1 MQPDWIQIEYKCWCP
16 CSTHLSACVLVLLRV
31 MPSTRR
37 VLKVRVFKVL
47 YKLEIENWIEISIL
61 QIPSKCMPV
70 YIIKRFALDSI
81 SLVEYSVDIW
91 NIFQALTFE
100 NCSMVQQATGG
111 IYSIYFNFLLFSVML
126 SGVTAVQEDRCFPFQ
141 THRRK
146 ARSEDLLAQASWI
159 WLFPSAWITTPLLP
173 QILVWIAPLFL
184 QENLHAFSSNVSEYL
199 CVIISLWTCIVSSHT
214 GRGHSRR
221 VRWIAQ
227 RCRLSIEIAFLQSK
241 LKLTWL

>member
-1 MQPDWIQIEYKCWCP
+1 
-16 CSTHLSACVLVLLRV
+16 

-91 NIFQALTFE
+91 NIFQVLTFE

-111 IYSIYFNFLLFSVML
+111 IYSIYFNFHFVQRHAVRSHSCPGGQMFPL
-126 SGVTAVQEDRCFPFQ
+126 SDPQKESTL
-141 THRRK
+141 RRSFGSSFLNL
-146 ARSEDLLAQASWI
+146 ALSICMNNNSFASSDLGM
-159 WLFPSAWITTPLLP
+159 
-173 QILVWIAPLFL
+173 
-184 QENLHAFSSNVSEYL
+184 NSSS
-199 CVIISLWTCIVSSHT
+199 VSSRKPT
-214 GRGHSRR
+214 
-221 VRWIAQ
+221 
-227 RCRLSIEIAFLQSK
+227 CFF
-241 LKLTWL
+241 